1 MGGLPRSH
9 FRLFGSESDRRRA
22 TSYPMARIDSAISML
37 NRVQSVIDLN
47 EQVLGTLGMLRNS
60 LGEGIALSALLSPQL
75 EAVRVDPIA
84 MQEAVLHLAGIARE
98 SLPSGGS
105 LLIET
110 QNISFSSDDACVELG
125 LDPGEYVCI
134 AVSNNGTGMSIA
146 VPSDCTMGLFLAP
159 VYAFAKRSGGTATIR
174 SEPGQ
179 GTTVR
184 LYLPRA
190 PNEMERPREGVGQA
204 VGGNAP

>member
-37 NRVQSVIDLN
+37 DHVQSVIDLN

-98 SLPSGGS
+98 SMPSGGS

-110 QNISFSSDDACVELG
+110 QNISFGSENACVELG
-125 LDPGEYVCI
+125 LAPGEYVCI

-146 VPSDCTMGLFLAP
+146 VPLIAPWGCSLRQYTRFPSDL
-159 VYAFAKRSGGTATIR
+159 K
-174 SEPGQ
+174 

>member
-1 MGGLPRSH
+1 
-9 FRLFGSESDRRRA
+9 
-22 TSYPMARIDSAISML
+22 
-37 NRVQSVIDLN
+37 VQSVIDLN

-98 SLPSGGS
+98 SMPSGGS

-110 QNISFSSDDACVELG
+110 QNISFGSENACVELG
-125 LDPGEYVCI
+125 LAPGEYVCI

-159 VYAFAKRSGGTATIR
+159 VYAFSKRSGGTATIR

>member
-22 TSYPMARIDSAISML
+22 TLYPMARIDSAISML

-98 SLPSGGS
+98 SMPSGGS

-110 QNISFSSDDACVELG
+110 QNISFSSDDACAELG

-146 VPSDCTMGLFLAP
+146 VPSDCTILAP

-174 SEPGQ
+174 REPGQ
-179 GTTVR
+179 GTTAR

-190 PNEMERPREGVGQA
+190 PNEMDRPREGVGQA

>member
-37 NRVQSVIDLN
+37 DHVQSVIDLN

-98 SLPSGGS
+98 SMPSGGS

-110 QNISFSSDDACVELG
+110 QNISFGSENACVELG
-125 LDPGEYVCI
+125 LAPGEYVCI

-146 VPSDCTMGLFLAP
+146 VPLIAPWGCSLPRYTRFPSDL
-159 VYAFAKRSGGTATIR
+159 K
-174 SEPGQ
+174 